1 MNIDEEHIK
10 KVAHLRRIRQQA
22 AAILHRGVSAGIPE
36 RFIRTKKQDFQNL
49 LCDKY
54 HNNVEAIAN
63 LVYDNSDRLLT
74 IPSILVDGGNPMVR
88 TQVGCI
94 ILFRVIACDKRGIYH
109 RCDRLSHKLE
119 DMKSD
124 GTMSRNAYVDNLQDY
139 DGMFIGEVK
148 LSSFNEYFM
157 AGSFMD
163 ELLGFRYD
171 NMLPTIFSF
180 TKPLSSTSDI
190 QAKVAGDTI
199 AALSVREFASEDRKT
214 NPTTNVLRIRVKNI

>member
-1 MNIDEEHIK
+1 MNINEDHIK
-10 KVAHLRRIRQQA
+10 KVAHQRRIRQQA
-22 AAILHRGVSAGIPE
+22 AAILHRGKEAGIPE
-36 RFIRTKKQDFQNL
+36 RFIRTKKQDFKNL

-54 HNNVEAIAN
+54 HEDIGSIVDII
-63 LVYDNSDRLLT
+63 YDNSDRLLI
-74 IPSILVDGGNPMVR
+74 IPSILIDGGNPMVR

-94 ILFRVIACDKRGIYH
+94 ILFRIIACDKRGIYH

-148 LSSFNEYFM
+148 LASFNQYFM

-171 NMLPTIFSF
+171 NTLTTIFSF
-180 TKPLSSTSDI
+180 SQSLCVSNMIDS
-190 QAKVAGDTI
+190 KVAGDTI
-199 AALSVREFASEDRKT
+199 SSLSIREFASEDRKT
-214 NPTTNVLRIRVKNI
+214 NPTANVLRIRVKNI